1 LLLTLR
7 RRDVNKSADPGEAVE
22 MNQRAIWLGTLV
34 VCGLLAIVLGAI
46 ILIPR
51 LLYAPLT
58 ATDLRGVTDA
68 KARIELRQ
76 AQSQLANDAR
86 SAVLQGIAGLLVVVG
101 GAATWRQVRV
111 SREGQITDRFTHAVD
126 QLGCDK
132 PEVRVGGIRA
142 LERIA
147 TNSKEDRATIAYV
160 LGAFVRVRAPWP
172 TVSPEMP
179 KHPPPVI
186 DEQTPWLQQRAPDVQ
201 TAMWVLGRRRP
212 AKEPVQLYLSHV
224 DLRGVHLAEANLTDT
239 QVRHANL
246 ARAWM
251 PGIDLSRSDLELTD
265 LGGANL
271 QGANLQGAQLREAS
285 LQGTNLHGARL
296 EGADLRGAQSD
307 ARTVWPEGFDSD
319 RLRNEGVLVVEVS
332 PDGEAPPGHGL
343 I

>member
-1 LLLTLR
+1 
-7 RRDVNKSADPGEAVE
+7 

-34 VCGLLAIVLGAI
+34 VCGLLAIMLGAI

-51 LLYAPLT
+51 LLYPPLT

-68 KARIELRQ
+68 KTRIELRQ

-86 SAVLQGIAGLLVVVG
+86 SAVLQGIAGLVVVVG

-111 SREGQITDRFTHAVD
+111 SREGQITDRFTHAID

-147 TNSKEDRATIAYV
+147 TNSEEDRATIAYV

-172 TVSPEMP
+172 IASPETP
-179 KHPPPVI
+179 RDPPAAT
-186 DEQTPWLQQRAPDVQ
+186 DEQMPWLQQRAPDVQ
-201 TAMWVLGRRRP
+201 TAMWVLGRRKP

-224 DLRGVHLAEANLTDT
+224 DLRGAHLAEANLSDT
-239 QVRHANL
+239 QLRHANL

-251 PGIDLSRSDLELTD
+251 PGVDLSRSDLELTD
-265 LGGANL
+265 LRGANL
-271 QGANLQGAQLREAS
+271 KGAILRGARLREAS
-285 LQGTNLHGARL
+285 LQGANLQDARL
-296 EGADLRGAQSD
+296 EGADLTNAQSD
-307 ARTVWPEGFDSD
+307 ARTVWPVGFDSD
-319 RLRNEGVLVVEVS
+319 RLHNAGTLVAEVS
-332 PDGEAPPGHGL
+332 PAGEAPPETDRR
-343 I
+343 